1 MGQGYQEK
9 ISWHKSRWHP
19 QCTKLDLV
27 HYRPQTKFAK
37 VMFSQVFVCP
47 QGRGLHLG
55 GLHPGGGSA
64 SRRGVC
70 IQEGGLHPGGGST
83 YRRGVCIQE
92 GVYIQE
98 GGLHPGGFGQTPLPI
113 RYCGIRS
120 TGGWYT
126 SYWNAFLLTTCYLFT
141 HNIFVFSVTLF
152 VYFIFEPFVL
162 QQNLVKIYLA

>member
-1 MGQGYQEK
+1 MGQCYQEK

-19 QCTKLDLV
+19 QCAKLDLV

-37 VMFSQVFVCP
+37 VMFSQVFVCQ

-70 IQEGGLHPGGGST
+70 IQGGLGRP
-83 YRRGVCIQE
+83 
-92 GVYIQE
+92 
-98 GGLHPGGFGQTPLPI
+98 PPI

-120 TGGWYT
+120 TGGRHT
-126 SYWNAFLLTTCYLFT
+126 SYWNAFLLITCYLFT

-152 VYFIFEPFVL
+152 VYLIFEPFVL
-162 QQNLVKIYLA
+162 Q